1 MNGSILYPF
10 LQRHI
15 EGFWC
20 KYNNKF
26 IINVRIIQKSTL
38 FYAILIKNGSFRGLN
53 YLFDVLSNASS
64 VYSAVK
70 RDVFSEGEGT

>member
-1 MNGSILYPF
+1 LKDFGANI
-10 LQRHI
+10 
-15 EGFWC
+15 
-20 KYNNKF
+20 
-26 IINVRIIQKSTL
+26 IINSLKTCKQFKKVTS